1 MKMLRAVIGT
11 LAGLAGLTL
20 SYTTTE
26 TTLLESKMRN
36 YLAAGSSNDQL
47 EILEAPQNPDE

>member
-1 MKMLRAVIGT
+1 MLRAVIGT

-20 SYTTTE
+20 SSIATE

-36 YLAAGSSNDQL
+36 NLAKGSSNDQL